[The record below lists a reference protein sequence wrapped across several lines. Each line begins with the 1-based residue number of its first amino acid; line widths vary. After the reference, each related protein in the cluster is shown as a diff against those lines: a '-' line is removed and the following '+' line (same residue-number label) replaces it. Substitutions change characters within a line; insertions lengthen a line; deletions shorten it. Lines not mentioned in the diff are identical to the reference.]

1 MNEEMTKEMVQALL
15 FPKLLFRQ
23 QYHLK
28 VMDYCRLSSSP
39 NLSEE
44 DADRLEAIMA
54 EAESDEVLNFWL
66 IEVDQI
72 LARKLGLLDAE
83 HSASYADQQAWLREY
98 LVPQIQEDL
107 THNRELQE
115 LLRRKKCYQGPVDGV
130 FGKDSVKAVEKFQ
143 EQERL
148 KVDGLV
154 GLKTMIKLADTVEEA
169 KKLFTNRLESF
180 DFE

>member
-1 MNEEMTKEMVQALL
+1 MNEEMTKEMVQDLL

-66 IEVDQI
+66 IEVDHI
-72 LARKLGLLDAE
+72 LAHRLGLLDE
-83 HSASYADQQAWLREY
+83 LHSASYANQQAWLREY

-107 THNRELQE
+107 THKRELQE
-115 LLRRKKCYQGPVDGV
+115 LLRRKECYEGPVDGV
-130 FGKDSVKAVEKFQ
+130 FGKDSLKAVEKFQ

-148 KVDGLV
+148 KVDGV
-154 GLKTMIKLADTVEEA
+154 IGLKTIFKLADTAEEA
-169 KKLFTNRLESF
+169 TKLLNARPESF
-180 DFE
+180 DF